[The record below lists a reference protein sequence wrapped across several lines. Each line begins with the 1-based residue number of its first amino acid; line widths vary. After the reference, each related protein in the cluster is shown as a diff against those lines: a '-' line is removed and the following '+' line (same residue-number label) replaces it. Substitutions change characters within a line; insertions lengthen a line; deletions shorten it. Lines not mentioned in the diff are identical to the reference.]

1 MFQYILGFMIV
12 DKKQQEEIFCTERW
26 QQYSKFEQF
35 YFLFTRNIDVSIIS
49 KDTYFSMF
57 SKE

>member
-12 DKKQQEEIFCTERW
+12 DKKQQEEIFYTERW

-35 YFLFTRNIDVSIIS
+35 YFLFTRNIYVSIIS